1 MGGGL
6 MKVEHANEATLL
18 LHAIHKVLLK
28 EWDPLGICS
37 IRSMSDEYED
47 YLPRLFM
54 MICENAD
61 ESEVFEY
68 LWRIENK
75 IMEFIPNK
83 NVALD
88 EGAGT
93 ASVQFVASRNV
104 KKIISG
110 EFGLKIKP
118 VLDSLK
124 IQMIVLKNPEKKIKE
139 IIEMLHR

>member
-1 MGGGL
+1 

-28 EWDPLGICS
+28 EWDPLGIRS

-61 ESEVFEY
+61 ESEIFEY

-75 IMEFIPNK
+75 VMEQKGNRQH
-83 NVALD
+83 
-88 EGAGT
+88 T
-93 ASVQFVASRNV
+93 
-104 KKIISG
+104 
-110 EFGLKIKP
+110 LKIA
-118 VLDSLK
+118 SL
-124 IQMIVLKNPEKKIKE
+124 LKELQSKN
-139 IIEMLHR
+139 